1 MLMRL
6 KPTNSP
12 QMPPKLPENKKKK
25 CTSEGMKT
33 TATLR
38 AHK

>member
-12 QMPPKLPENKKKK
+12 QIPPKLPENKKKG
-25 CTSEGMKT
+25 TSEGMKT
-33 TATLR
+33 AATLHV
-38 AHK
+38 HK